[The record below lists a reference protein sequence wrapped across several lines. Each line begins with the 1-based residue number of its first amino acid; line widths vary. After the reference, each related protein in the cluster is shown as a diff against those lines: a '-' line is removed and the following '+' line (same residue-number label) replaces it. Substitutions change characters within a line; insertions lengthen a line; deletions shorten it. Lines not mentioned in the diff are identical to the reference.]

1 MKRGAA
7 LEGGGQMI
15 LPISILYSPSHSS
28 SISLYSFI
36 DESSYHV
43 VHNCVYLPLLQIAEK
58 REVKGKQERET
69 YTQLN
74 AEFQRIAWRDKAFL
88 SEQCKETDENNRL
101 GKTRDLFKKIRDT
114 KVTFQHFMQKW
125 AQ

>member
-1 MKRGAA
+1 M
-7 LEGGGQMI
+7 
-15 LPISILYSPSHSS
+15 LYITVS
-28 SISLYSFI
+28 
-36 DESSYHV
+36 D
-43 VHNCVYLPLLQIAEK
+43 YLPLLQIAEK

-101 GKTRDLFKKIRDT
+101 GKTRDHFKKTRDT
-114 KVTFQHFMQKW
+114 KQIFHTKIQ
-125 AQ
+125 